1 MAPPSDA
8 ANGRAARQR
17 RRPTLAALCLGLVG
31 GAVLLRSSSP
41 NDRRA
46 FQRMLRSYDDDGDGE
61 GGQQRTRRLSREYL
75 ASVRP
80 YSTSSIV
87 HTQQQLEGGQDLHSL
102 LFFNGETGTFQE
114 YIDAKRKAKGRTKM
128 SFYPLV
134 DVLRTLRPERF
145 ARGQPN
151 LQILFSG
158 DDYIGLRGDREDSG
172 DFAPVL
178 AFGSIPQNSSVVM
191 GNALQAMPLPPFLPC
206 IGMYHTAHRSGR
218 LQYPNNCNL
227 LPELPADST
236 SRSWDDL
243 KPQVFWRGSDWGHFL
258 PYYFPH
264 IAPPLRLVTSE
275 EKAQMRTP
283 LDAAAA
289 LRNHWDRLEPRWRA
303 ATMSVEAEAAA
314 GASWIDA
321 KFTVQPDAVPRYQ
334 PFLDAGAEVV
344 TTQKA
349 DATAHAQYRYHI
361 DLGGGGGT

>member
-1 MAPPSDA
+1 ML
-8 ANGRAARQR
+8 R
-17 RRPTLAALCLGLVG
+17 RRWRPTLAALCLGLVG
-31 GAVLLRSSSP
+31 GAVLLRSSSQGGAALLRSSSP
-41 NDRRA
+41 NDRHA
-46 FQRMLRSYDDDGDGE
+46 FPRML
-61 GGQQRTRRLSREYL
+61 RLSREYL

-87 HTQQQLEGGQDLHSL
+87 HTQQQLEGQDLHSL

-114 YIDAKRKAKGRTKM
+114 YIDAKRTEKARTYLP
-128 SFYPLV
+128 FYNLV

-145 ARGQPN
+145 ERGQPN

-158 DDYIGLRGDREDSG
+158 NDNIGLRSDKEGSG

-178 AFGSIPQNSSVVM
+178 SFGSIPQNSSAVM

-206 IGMYHTAHRSGR
+206 IGFHHTAHHSGR

-243 KPQVFWRGSDWGHFL
+243 KPQIFWRGSDWVHYL

-264 IAPPLRLVTSE
+264 IAPPMNLVTSE

-289 LRNHWDRLEPRWRA
+289 LRNHWDRLQPRWKA
-303 ATMSVEAEAAA
+303 VTMSVEAEAAA

-349 DATAHAQYRYHI
+349 DTTAHAQYRYHI